1 MSVFITQFTVCIT
14 PSNPMSKLKV
24 DFEML
29 KVLPAQ
35 DKFMSNDLSK
45 VKSNHNYMHD
55 MVLKLKDRG
64 S

>member
-1 MSVFITQFTVCIT
+1 
-14 PSNPMSKLKV
+14 MSKLKV

-45 VKSNHNYMHD
+45 VKSNQNYMYD

-64 S
+64 SWK